1 MHIQYKEFHAMPH
14 PAFSHSPSLSYERL
28 GYRIQQAIASPHVQ
42 KRQFVEVKPS
52 ADESPADWQRL
63 LADLE
68 ETSGIT
74 IDTLDSGLIRIGWR
88 GFTEA

>member
-1 MHIQYKEFHAMPH
+1 MPQ
-14 PAFSHSPSLSYERL
+14 PAFSNSPSMSYERL

-52 ADESPADWQRL
+52 ADESPADWKRL
-63 LADLE
+63 ISDLE

-74 IDTLDSGLIRIGWR
+74 IETLESGLVRIGWR